1 VGAVAADEMDAMT
14 PVLQTKYVFS
24 LAIKIG
30 APIVAGDLGYG
41 VRRIIP
47 ILGGEL
53 HGEGI
58 KGRIFPYGADFQ
70 TIRPNG
76 LTEVEAKY
84 AFQMDDG
91 AIVYIENVGI
101 RFGPK
106 ELLDRIARGEI
117 VDPALI
123 YFRSV
128 PKFETGAE
136 KYRWLMEHLF
146 VGVGARHPDRVEIDV
161 HQVL

>member
-1 VGAVAADEMDAMT
+1 MVAA
-14 PVLQTKYVFS
+14 LKTKYVFS
-24 LAIKIG
+24 LAIKVG
-30 APIVAGDLGYG
+30 TPIVAGDLGHG

-47 ILGGEL
+47 ILGGEVF
-53 HGEGI
+53 GPGF
-58 KGRIFPYGADFQ
+58 KGTIFPCGADFQ
-70 TIRPNG
+70 IIRPNG
-76 LTEVEAKY
+76 LTELEAKY
-84 AFQMDDG
+84 GFEMDDG

-106 ELLDRIARGEI
+106 PMLDRIAKGEI

-128 PKFETGAE
+128 PKFETGSE
-136 KYRWLMEHLF
+136 KYRWLMENLF

-161 HQVL
+161 HQAL

>member
-1 VGAVAADEMDAMT
+1 MVPA
-14 PVLQTKYVFS
+14 LQTKYVFS

-30 APIVAGDLGYG
+30 VPIVAGDFGYG
-41 VRRIIP
+41 TRRIIP
-47 ILGGEL
+47 ILGGEVRV
-53 HGEGI
+53 EGR
-58 KGRIFPYGADFQ
+58 KGTIFPIGADFQ

-76 LTEVEAKY
+76 FTELEAKY
-84 AFQMDDG
+84 AFEMDDG

-106 ELLDRIARGEI
+106 ELLDRIAKGET

-136 KYRWLMEHLF
+136 SYRWLMQNLF
-146 VGVGARHPDRVEIDV
+146 VGVGARHPDRVVIDV

>member
-1 VGAVAADEMDAMT
+1 MAPA
-14 PVLQTKYVFS
+14 LQTRYVLS
-24 LAIKIG
+24 LAIKVG
-30 APIVAGDLGYG
+30 APIVAGDFGYG
-41 VRRIIP
+41 VRRIVP
-47 ILGGEL
+47 ILGGDVR
-53 HGEGI
+53 GEGI
-58 KGRIFPYGADFQ
+58 KGSIFPCGADFQ

-76 LTEVEAKY
+76 LTELQAKY
-84 AFQMDDG
+84 AFEMDDG
-91 AIVYIENVGI
+91 AIVYIENIGI

-106 ELLDRIARGEI
+106 QLLDRITKGEI

-136 KYRWLMEHLF
+136 NYRWLMENLF
-146 VGVGARHPDRVEIDV
+146 IGVGARYPDRVEIDV

>member
-1 VGAVAADEMDAMT
+1 MAPA
-14 PVLQTKYVFS
+14 LHTKYVFS

-30 APIVAGDLGYG
+30 APIVAGDHGHG

-47 ILGGEL
+47 ILGGEVR
-53 HGEGI
+53 GEGM
-58 KGRIFPYGADFQ
+58 KGTIFPVGADFQ
-70 TIRPNG
+70 TIRPSG
-76 LTEVEAKY
+76 FTELEAKY
-84 AFQMDDG
+84 AFELDDG
-91 AIVYIENVGI
+91 AIVYIENTGI

-106 ELLDRIARGEI
+106 QLLDRIAKGEI

-136 KYRWLMEHLF
+136 KYRWLMQNLF
-146 VGVGARHPDRVEIDV
+146 IGVGARHPDRVEIHV

>member
-1 VGAVAADEMDAMT
+1 MIAA
-14 PVLQTKYVFS
+14 LQTRYVFS
-24 LAIKIG
+24 LAVRIG
-30 APIVAGDLGYG
+30 APIVAGDFGHG
-41 VRRIIP
+41 TRRIIP
-47 ILGGEL
+47 IVGGEVR
-53 HGEGI
+53 GEGI
-58 KGRIFPYGADFQ
+58 KGTVFPVGADFQ

-76 LTEVEAKY
+76 FTELEAKY
-84 AFQMDDG
+84 AFETEDG
-91 AIVYIENVGI
+91 AIVYIENIGI

-106 ELLDRIARGEI
+106 QLLDRIAKGET
-117 VDPALI
+117 VDPAQI

-136 KYRWLMEHLF
+136 KYRWLMENLF